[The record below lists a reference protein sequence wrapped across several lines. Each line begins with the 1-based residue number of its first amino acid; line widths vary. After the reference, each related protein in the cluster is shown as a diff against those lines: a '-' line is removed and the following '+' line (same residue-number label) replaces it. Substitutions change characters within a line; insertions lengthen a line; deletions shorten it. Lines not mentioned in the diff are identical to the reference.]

1 MFDVSFEG
9 VGKDHGHVTFLKG
22 AGVTVANENHVGK
35 LSAGQTID
43 VCDAEDVVYGV
54 IGKVDEGA
62 GILGLERHGMNE
74 VSYTG
79 TITPGYK
86 ELVADGLGGVKAPTE
101 AGTGRMFHIVEV
113 NSTDKLLFL
122 DLG

>member
-9 VGKDHGHVTFLKG
+9 IGNTGTITFLIG
-22 AGVTVANENHVGK
+22 AGITVANENQVGK

-43 VCDAEDVVYGV
+43 VCDAEDVFYGV

-62 GILGLERHGMNE
+62 GILGLERHGMKE

-86 ELVADGLGGVKAPTE
+86 ELVADGSGGVKEPAS

-113 NSTDKLLFL
+113 NDTDKLLFV

>member
-9 VGKDHGHVTFLKG
+9 IGNTGTITFLS
-22 AGVTVANENHVGK
+22 ASGVAVANENQVGK

-43 VCDAEDVVYGV
+43 VCDAEDAFYGV
-54 IGKVDEGA
+54 IGKVDEAA
-62 GILGLERHGMNE
+62 GILGLERHGMKE

-86 ELVADGLGGVKAPTE
+86 ELVADGLGGVKAPTV

-113 NSTDKLLFL
+113 NSTDNLLFL